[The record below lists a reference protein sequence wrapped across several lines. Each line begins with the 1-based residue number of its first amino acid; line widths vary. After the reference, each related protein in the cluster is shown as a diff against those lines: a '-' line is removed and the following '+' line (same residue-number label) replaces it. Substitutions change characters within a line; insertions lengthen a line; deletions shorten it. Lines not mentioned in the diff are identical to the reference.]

1 MLSDAVVTEQ
11 DAVLERHPELYF
23 SDGDIVLAAK
33 FSSSNSTA
41 SSPPKY
47 QLYRVHKPFLSH
59 NSPVFANLFGDA
71 APGELYDDVPL
82 VEMIGDTA
90 EALASLLT
98 FIYNISEIKIARWD
112 PNTPIAVSPTV
123 RIADKY
129 LVDGL
134 HKYLV
139 QKVQDDWPL
148 TLEDWDRRE
157 AEIEAMRRAKD
168 ISGAPSPSQSLS
180 PSTSQP
186 PSLAHAV
193 PEPASAI
200 RFALEFGCP
209 SILPA
214 AFYQLARTHVMKDW
228 DSPHSFVARTD
239 LPARWTLLY
248 SAELM
253 RLLRGQTRMSE
264 DGAASLSTDETFSAI
279 LQPGCLPW
287 WENTAFP
294 WFVRREVEE
303 SDGREDSEAYP
314 CYALLV
320 RLFAAVFREA
330 APGVRDPLKAL
341 KECVDYE
348 RAFPESGT
356 AKRLC
361 TGCDERFKEWIPG
374 ARRELWR
381 KLPVYFEVP
390 SSSSQ

>member
-1 MLSDAVVTEQ
+1 MLSDAVVMEHAYG
-11 DAVLERHPELYF
+11 AVLERHPQLYF

-33 FSSSNSTA
+33 FSSSTSTA

-47 QLYRVHKPFLSH
+47 QLYRVHKPFLIH

-98 FIYNISEIKIARWD
+98 FIYNISDIKIPRWD
-112 PNTPIAVSPTV
+112 PNTPIAVAPTI

-134 HKYLV
+134 HRYLV
-139 QKVQDDWPL
+139 QKVQDDWPF

-157 AEIEAMRRAKD
+157 AEIEAMRQAKY
-168 ISGAPSPSQSLS
+168 ISGAPSSSS
-180 PSTSQP
+180 SQP

-228 DSPHSFVARTD
+228 DNPRSYVARTD
-239 LPARWTLLY
+239 LPARWTLLD
-248 SAELM
+248 AAD
-253 RLLRGQTRMSE
+253 LLRFLRGTAQISE
-264 DGAASLSTDETFSAI
+264 HGAAAVSLNTDETFSEV
-279 LQPGCLPW
+279 LQPRCLPW
-287 WENTAFP
+287 WEDTAYP
-294 WFVRREVEE
+294 GDVRWEVEE
-303 SDGREDSEAYP
+303 REGRDPEAYP
-314 CYALLV
+314 CYVLLQ
-320 RLFAAVFREA
+320 RILGEVFRET
-330 APGVRDPLKAL
+330 APGVRDPLKVL

-348 RAFPESGT
+348 RAFPEIEAGT
-356 AKRLC
+356 TKRLC
-361 TGCDERFKEWIPG
+361 MACDERFKEWIPG
-374 ARRELWR
+374 ARQGLWR

-390 SSSSQ
+390 SSLSQ